1 MKTIPAIRAK
11 YARAAQTINSR
22 MARKHTDYSDDGG
35 KIKGLVSR
43 PPEAP
48 IDRTVFGDLTEMY
61 EYKRPWQR
69 RVR

>member
-22 MARKHTDYSDDGG
+22 MARKHTDFNDAGG
-35 KIKGLVSR
+35 KIAGIVYE
-43 PPEAP
+43 PPKPE
-48 IDRTVFGDLTEMY
+48 IDRTLFGDLSEMY

>member
-22 MARKHTDYSDDGG
+22 MARKHTDYCDAGN
-35 KIKGLVSR
+35 KISGVVYE
-43 PPEAP
+43 PPSP
-48 IDRTVFGDLTEMY
+48 IIDRTLFGDLTEMY